1 MARVIGFNPVP
12 QTDFNNGNSL
22 LQLAELQRQNTL
34 KSAEDTLNHFSKAV
48 KDKNTALVQNF
59 INQFKPEELNT
70 DTTKQSINNYIN
82 QMNKDTGNMV
92 DNTIYKYLDDR
103 KDTLNKRIGDEITN
117 TNNTAI
123 ASMNNIKAKENQE
136 NYDSNLLGSLSY
148 IANNS
153 TNQDEADSAKS
164 AYEQNVANANANVRV
179 GALLS
184 SMGYDTKYN
193 QALANQINSVKP
205 MVENQLTYNFDQSL
219 RFKDI
224 LNNPNSTPEAK
235 AEAKQKLNIID
246 ADIRRVLSEYKVHP
260 EVVSGIFNT
269 VSKAYE
275 SYKDKREQ
283 QVFLNGLEKQKVD
296 ITQQNA
302 DTNEMKTSIDMVKQ
316 QNDKHSNKFLDEF
329 IGKTLWVNSDGSL
342 NGGKINEAIQGK
354 LNIIDK
360 QSNIQ
365 DINNADYQKILKE
378 NEKRWQ
384 ESYEDWHMWLGYK
397 DWADVKNAV
406 NSYSYGNKPVPND
419 LKVRMLEEVSTKQT
433 NRKTSLNNLLDSIA
447 GTYYNDLEYFKDN
460 QKKQVYNNVIT
471 ELGKVGYDN
480 TTVGKALG
488 ITYNNP
494 YIDLFGLPKD
504 LPNIPTVGSI
514 MKDLNNKGKYSFM
527 RPD

>member
-12 QTDFNNGNSL
+12 QTDFSNGNSL

-103 KDTLNKRIGDEITN
+103 KDVLNKRIGDEITN

-235 AEAKQKLNIID
+235 AEASKEIESLNT
-246 ADIRRVLSEYKVHP
+246 DIARLVTKYNVHP
-260 EVVSGIFNT
+260 EISQSVYNT
-269 VSKAYE
+269 VAKAYE
-275 SYKDKREQ
+275 SYKDKEAQ
-283 QVFLNGLEKQKVD
+283 QVFLNGLEQRKVD
-296 ITQQNA
+296 IAQQNA
-302 DTNEMKTSIDMVKQ
+302 DTNDLKASADMVQ
-316 QNDKHSNKFLDEF
+316 QSAKFNTESLNARAKAIGLPNGYGNVLVNPDGSINIPKGLNELSQFIYKTNNSQNQDISNDEF
-329 IGKTLWVNSDGSL
+329 SKWYAKNVTPNKDKLGNGIQQTLRNMVGFFGETTLSNREKQHLITKAMSGDFQDSGGRLGSWYDSWENVDTTKAKL
-342 NGGKINEAIQGK
+342 AKELKSFREQSNQQSEISKINNVMGRISIMAGAENLSDEEFAMRYAK
-354 LNIIDK
+354 
-360 QSNIQ
+360 S
-365 DINNADYQKILKE
+365 LKE
-378 NEKRWQ
+378 
-384 ESYEDWHMWLGYK
+384 LGVY
-397 DWADVKNAV
+397 
-406 NSYSYGNKPVPND
+406 P
-419 LKVRMLEEVSTKQT
+419 MLP
-433 NRKTSLNNLLDSIA
+433 
-447 GTYYNDLEYFKDN
+447 
-460 QKKQVYNNVIT
+460 QKLQFVVDGV
-471 ELGKVGYDN
+471 LHGK
-480 TTVGKALG
+480 K
-488 ITYNNP
+488 
-494 YIDLFGLPKD
+494 
-504 LPNIPTVGSI
+504 
-514 MKDLNNKGKYSFM
+514 
-527 RPD
+527 